1 MNVAQAHQLKLTQFC
16 YKSTIDGYEVRDYK
30 HRRQGEVLF
39 EIFAGYKVHFERYLA
54 WRNSVFAS
62 EPTNR
67 VFPFV
72 WQGATGLRPLV
83 FRLMRRVICPA
94 AGIPFVSPQ
103 KLRKTRVNW
112 LLRQSRDPAQTAE
125 QAQHTKETLL
135 RVYEQPSLQIAQCEI
150 IQFWKDNDPRL
161 RGTLLSSPAP
171 GVCDGVPQ
179 PIPDMPAGAPKPDC
193 SYPGGCLFCSHH
205 RDIDSEDY
213 VWSMASMR
221 YLNTVILKGFQPTED
236 GMNAARQ
243 VELAIEVLTVK
254 MKWFHES
261 NTTRQA
267 WVKEATER
275 IAEDDFHP
283 HWRHVIES
291 AEGL

>member
-135 RVYEQPSLQIAQCEI
+135 RVYEQPSLQIAQCESFSFGKI
-150 IQFWKDNDPRL
+150 TIRDCAGLCCPVRRPAFATAFLSLFQTCL
-161 RGTLLSSPAP
+161 RGAKARLLLPWRL
-171 GVCDGVPQ
+171 
-179 PIPDMPAGAPKPDC
+179 
-193 SYPGGCLFCSHH
+193 LFCSHH

-254 MKWFHES
+254 MKWFHD
-261 NTTRQA
+261 
-267 WVKEATER
+267 R
-275 IAEDDFHP
+275 IPRAKL
-283 HWRHVIES
+283 
-291 AEGL
+291 G